1 MIKRRLNMAKGK
13 TSSIGAW
20 AFLIGVV
27 LVLIIELIRLFG
39 IMTLPMQNAAV
50 ALLVI
55 AGILVGLLNVTGK
68 ETYNFLLASLAL
80 VLVSFTGSSMLSSL
94 GTLGGILSNMLAS
107 LLVLFV
113 PTTIVVALKSVFVI
127 AKD

>member
-1 MIKRRLNMAKGK
+1 MAKGK
-13 TSSIGAW
+13 ISSIGAW
-20 AFLIGVV
+20 AFLIGVILA
-27 LVLIIELIRLFG
+27 LVIGLFG
-39 IMTLPMQNAAV
+39 TNMNAPIQNAAV

-55 AGILVGLLNVTGK
+55 AGILVGLLNVSGK
-68 ETYNFLLASLAL
+68 ETYSFLLASLAL
-80 VLVSFTGSSMLSSL
+80 VIISFTG
-94 GTLGGILSNMLAS
+94 TNILGGLGDFGRILSNILTY